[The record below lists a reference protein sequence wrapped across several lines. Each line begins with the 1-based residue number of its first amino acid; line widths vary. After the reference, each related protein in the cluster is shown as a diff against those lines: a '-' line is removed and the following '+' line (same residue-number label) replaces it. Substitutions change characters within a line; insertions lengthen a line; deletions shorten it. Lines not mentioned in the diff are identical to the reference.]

1 MVGGHEAAHRGLAG
15 FLRVGGVLGDGAFVH
30 RPCPWL
36 FFGELFL
43 NPATVRVFV
52 GQVGA
57 ERDLGVST
65 GLVGTSALMR
75 RQIRPVSYGF
85 FLLPRILLRRLLPL
99 LKPLVERATD
109 IIRFLLGFGL
119 VHLLINIHPVNV

>member
-1 MVGGHEAAHRGLAG
+1 
-15 FLRVGGVLGDGAFVH
+15 
-30 RPCPWL
+30 
-36 FFGELFL
+36 
-43 NPATVRVFV
+43 
-52 GQVGA
+52 
-57 ERDLGVST
+57 
-65 GLVGTSALMR
+65 MR

-119 VHLLINIHPVNV
+119 VHLLIDIHPVDV